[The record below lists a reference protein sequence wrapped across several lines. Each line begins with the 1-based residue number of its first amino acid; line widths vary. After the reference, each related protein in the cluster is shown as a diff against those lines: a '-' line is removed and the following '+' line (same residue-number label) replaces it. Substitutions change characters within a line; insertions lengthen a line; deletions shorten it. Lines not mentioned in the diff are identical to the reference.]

1 MNTLHFALQNTSFDM
16 PRETYLLAGH
26 RGDGVLHGRAR
37 DAQAAE
43 ELYDSAPAIVQ
54 GVRGPVPVR
63 LDSADLPRSRANR
76 AWFLA
81 R

>member
-1 MNTLHFALQNTSFDM
+1 VNTLHFALQNTSFDM

-54 GVRGPVPVR
+54 G
-63 LDSADLPRSRANR
+63 
-76 AWFLA
+76 
-81 R
+81 